1 MLLTTAK
8 FTGKFAIGQF
18 TLNESLL
25 EDYINNYEERFFLSF
40 FVDDYYNDLQTRL
53 ITPDPQVKADAEKE
67 WKRIERNAVAYIWL
81 QYVTNEQ
88 VQLTGA
94 GITSPDEQNATVVN
108 MDVQCLRYYND
119 MISDLKLAEVKNK
132 NIVKKK
138 LKYRNP
144 FGL

>member
-8 FTGKFAIGQF
+8 FTGKFSIGQF

-40 FVDDYYNDLQTRL
+40 FVDDYYDDLQTRL
-53 ITPDPQVKADAEKE
+53 LSIDPQVKADAEKE

-81 QYVTNEQ
+81 QYVSNEQ

-132 NIVKKK
+132 NIAKNK